1 MQLLSQLVAAIGE
14 ENVAEKIREKQ
25 EKYFYLLT
33 EEAAGR
39 IICRENGIHVEKNKK
54 LLTSLDQLESGQRV
68 TNVFRIAGF
77 SEPRNFK
84 KSDRQGVLLTINLG
98 YAGGQC
104 TLLIW
109 NSDAKA
115 LLASKLN
122 VNDCVRVTDAVVKN
136 LNPLELNLDLL
147 AKIELL
153 EETQAKD
160 TNAEGADITKI
171 PLRNITFLP
180 IDKITASECIHTR
193 GVLANVGEIKTFQ
206 TKDREG
212 KLRRGVIKSETT
224 QIPLVCWGEYAELLT
239 SEANGKELVIV
250 DAKAKINKLSNA
262 IEVHTGSNTRIVLNE
277 IPQLEIA
284 NKKISELKEG
294 ENTTIY
300 VTLEELKEVKTINLC
315 EKCFTSIKGENC
327 QCGGKAKHTVVAE
340 AVLADESGKLTCTFF
355 DTRALQLLEMKS
367 IAPDVAQ
374 IVTQLKQTQL
384 KNRKLTL
391 KITTKQNNYLN
402 ALTANC
408 KQIV

>member
-25 EKYFYLLT
+25 EKYHYLLT
-33 EEAAGR
+33 DEAAGR
-39 IICRENGIHVEKNKK
+39 IICRENGIQLEKSKRP
-54 LLTSLDQLESGQRV
+54 LTSLDQLESGQRV
-68 TNVFRIAGF
+68 TNIFRIASF
-77 SEPRNFK
+77 SEPKIFK
-84 KSDRQGVLLTINLG
+84 KSDRQGTLLTINLS

-104 TLLIW
+104 TLLTW
-109 NSDAKA
+109 NTDAKA
-115 LLASKLN
+115 ILASKLN

-147 AKIELL
+147 AKIEPF
-153 EETQAKD
+153 EETQVND
-160 TNAEGADITKI
+160 TNAELADSAGI
-171 PLRNITFLP
+171 PLRDIIFSP
-180 IDKITASECIHTR
+180 IDKVTASECIHVR
-193 GVLANVGEIKTFQ
+193 GALANVSEIKTFQ

-212 KLRRGVIKSETT
+212 KLRRGAVKNGAT

-262 IEVHTGSNTRIVLNE
+262 IEIHTGSNTRIVLNE

-294 ENTTIY
+294 ENTTIH

-408 KQIV
+408 KQII